1 MGLFSKKTVVC
12 SRCGKEFQTRLGS
25 DICDECLDKQVKQEI
40 ALENET
46 KGYIRYAKLLKKPA
60 YTQDQL
66 TQIVTHRNKILER
79 YNCLDGATRAELK
92 AAGENY
98 KSLSEAQAADILKR
112 AEKSRIVSTM
122 GASYTLDFFV
132 PSGYERTVVDMQD
145 VFAVAYTTD
154 YRYDVKDHESILC
167 IVFSNDPYLP
177 AFPMMY
183 FGKQSFFSLKSK
195 KGREGVQALFTAQ
208 CPNLTY
214 PVQTVKDLKKQLR
227 QEKTVHGNVP
237 MDTMMSIL
245 SDASMGNG
253 IFKEKALEVDLP
265 DNTAELLDQYH
276 YIQAKEITSLLK
288 LDKIFPK
295 SYWEKVAKN
304 HPECEF
310 EFE

>member
-1 MGLFSKKTVVC
+1 MGLFSKETVVC
-12 SRCGKEFQTRLGS
+12 ACCGKQFQTRLGS
-25 DICDECLDKQVKQEI
+25 TLCKECNDKVLNQEI
-40 ALENET
+40 QRENDV

-60 YTQDQL
+60 YTQEQL
-66 TQIVTHRNKILER
+66 IEIAAHRNKILER
-79 YNCLDGATRAELK
+79 YHCAEGATRAELK

-98 KSLSEAQAADILKR
+98 KTLSEDQAVDILKR
-112 AEKSRIVSTM
+112 AEKSRMISTM

-132 PSGYERTVVDMQD
+132 PSGYARTVVDMED

-177 AFPMMY
+177 AFPMIY
-183 FGKQSFFSLKSK
+183 FGKQRFLSLKSK

-227 QEKTVHGNVP
+227 QEKTVRGNIP
-237 MDTMMSIL
+237 MDTMMTIL

-265 DNTAELLDQYH
+265 DQTAELLDQYR
-276 YIQAKEITSLLK
+276 YIQAKELTSLLK

-310 EFE
+310 EFD